1 MGMMNLLIQIILSC
15 VVFKRGL
22 ADSESDPDY
31 AVAYD
36 AAVAYLKA
44 NPYALNRQA
53 DPYIY
58 VQIQVD
64 DDGRSNIDQE
74 IQDIHLPS
82 EVLKEIQDSYVEKAP
97 VAEQAFIDVEMPYN
111 QPEPYVDIQV
121 PSEPFEDTQG
131 PHVYQGYPYIPQA
144 ESYNYKANPYV
155 HQANPY
161 VYKEV
166 PYVHDEKP
174 YVHDEIPYVHDEP
187 PYVHEEM
194 SYVDS
199 RTSKSLQEPSN
210 DNTNLYLDSRTAKN
224 LPVPSNDH
232 ANPYVDIQLTLRVP
246 YDELESTTQHFADPA
261 LEYAYRTQQRQ
272 PRKTYGAV
280 QRYNDQYRSAE
291 PAFNFPR
298 YGSTQY
304 GAALNDFD
312 SLQNLVNSVQ
322 WKGIK

>member
-1 MGMMNLLIQIILSC
+1 MGIMNLLIQILLSYL
-15 VVFKRGL
+15 VFKRGL

-64 DDGRSNIDQE
+64 DDNGRSSVEQE

-82 EVLKEIQDSYVEKAP
+82 EVLKEIKDSYVEKK
-97 VAEQAFIDVEMPYN
+97 AFIDVEMPYN

-121 PSEPFEDTQG
+121 PSSQFADTQV
-131 PHVYQGYPYIPQA
+131 PYVYQGYHFKNENLQGYPYALQD
-144 ESYNYKANPYV
+144 ESYNQQGNPYV

-161 VYKEV
+161 VHNEV
-166 PYVHDEKP
+166 PYVHEEKP
-174 YVHDEIPYVHDEP
+174 YVHEDV
-187 PYVHEEM
+187 PYVHEEQPYVHEDM
-194 SYVDS
+194 SYVDA
-199 RTSKSLQEPSN
+199 RTPKSLQEPAN
-210 DNTNLYLDSRTAKN
+210 DQ
-224 LPVPSNDH
+224 

-246 YDELESTTQHFADPA
+246 YDQLESSTEHFADPA

-272 PRKTYGAV
+272 PRKTYGAG
-280 QRYNDQYRSAE
+280 QRYKGQYRSE
-291 PAFNFPR
+291 ESTFNFPR

-312 SLQNLVNSVQ
+312 SLQKLVNSVQ